1 MLVNKD
7 LPWHAAL
14 IIFVACPQSEY
25 FVVYKKDAKS
35 LSSAA
40 KAKENTCVPVKNLQ
54 KSIENIKA
62 QTCVL
67 IAVSMPKLRK
77 PIVVVSCTSLKLL
90 KIRALHKV
98 DEIGGARPGCE
109 EPGAARDRYVTP
121 SRVLARRRPHVRR
134 PAGCGDEDRIEVVLN
149 WGEQL
154 QTFLDTHQTLSRI
167 FL

>member
-1 MLVNKD
+1 M
-7 LPWHAAL
+7 
-14 IIFVACPQSEY
+14 
-25 FVVYKKDAKS
+25 
-35 LSSAA
+35 
-40 KAKENTCVPVKNLQ
+40 PVKNLQ
-54 KSIENIKA
+54 RGIENIKA